1 MVESRISSCG
11 SSRTSFRSPQVTT
24 APVELRVTITL
35 LVHTGIAELPA
46 IDPHVLLA
54 ITNPS
59 DAGATPTEE
68 PPGICIADRNPH
80 NTDRN
85 TCTRVVLY
93 TVLYTHR
100 VVLCTVMYSCVVL
113 HRVSVVSVYSTVSCS
128 PPNVQTLLCP
138 SSRSSCC
145 VLVDCRAPG

>member
-1 MVESRISSCG
+1 MVESRISLCV

-68 PPGICIADRNPH
+68 PPGICITGRNPH
-80 NTDRN
+80 NTVY
-85 TCTRVVLY
+85 TCRAVHGAVHAPCRAVYGDVQLCRAAPCQCRVSVQ
-93 TVLYTHR
+93 HR
-100 VVLCTVMYSCVVL
+100 VVQPTECPD
-113 HRVSVVSVYSTVSCS
+113 S
-128 PPNVQTLLCP
+128 PLPFF
-138 SSRSSCC
+138 SF
-145 VLVDCRAPG
+145 

>member
-11 SSRTSFRSPQVTT
+11 SSRTSLIGFRSPQVTT

-80 NTDRN
+80 NT
-85 TCTRVVLY
+85 VLY
-93 TVLYTHR
+93 TCRAVHGAVHAPCRAVYGDVQLCRAAPCQCTAPCCAAHR
-100 VVLCTVMYSCVVL
+100 MSRLSFA
-113 HRVSVVSVYSTVSCS
+113 
-128 PPNVQTLLCP
+128 LLL
-138 SSRSSCC
+138 
-145 VLVDCRAPG
+145 VLVAACLLIAEHLVS